1 MIGELEKRINKM
13 LFLSHAG
20 KDLDDDY
27 EQKRVHQI
35 IEDVKKEFPD
45 IVGDAGDMRNC
56 SQCEEKI
63 KWFKKQFGEK

>member
-13 LFLSHAG
+13 LFLRHAG

-35 IEDVKKEFPD
+35 IEIVKKEFEGILSADMPD
-45 IVGDAGDMRNC
+45 FQKLLGISA
-56 SQCEEKI
+56 
-63 KWFKKQFGEK
+63 FKNEWFGEK

>member
-35 IEDVKKEFPD
+35 IEEAKK
-45 IVGDAGDMRNC
+45 DAKWAKLDWISSM
-56 SQCEEKI
+56 SKDAKEWFI
-63 KWFKKQFGEK
+63 KWLGEK